1 MCSSD
6 LLPKHPLAYVR
17 VIAEDPSVRGLL
29 FAGTGNAIYYS
40 LDDGGHWV
48 ALIAELPHAPVTWA
62 VVQKQFHDLVISTYG
77 RGLYILDDITPLEQL
92 AQKASDGPVRL
103 FEPRQTF
110 RLFPGGRA
118 LINYSLKS
126 APKEAPRIE
135 ILDSN
140 GALIRKING
149 PRRVGMNRA
158 EWDLRYE
165 APKLVALRTAPAE
178 NTHIWEERR
187 FRGMD
192 ARPILHWGIKE
203 AEVGPVAL
211 PGKYSIRLTIDGQAY
226 TQPLTIIKDP
236 KNSTSDT
243 ELEASFKMQLQ
254 IRDDISK
261 TAEAVNRIEWM
272 RKQISVLEAMA
283 RSEGKKGRGDEKDG
297 SDTDQQD
304 KDQREKDKADE
315 TNDKSNPNA
324 ALLKSLQAMDQKMQ
338 SVEYKFIS
346 RAEALSDDKY
356 YSAADK
362 VYLNLIWL
370 NAEVGTGGG
379 DVAGGTGFGP
389 TETSIT
395 LLQMI
400 EKDLAAAEN
409 EVQTLLEKDV
419 PEFNRSLVDRRIT
432 PITSYNNSASTPQ
445 QETHPK

>member
-1 MCSSD
+1 
-6 LLPKHPLAYVR
+6 VR

-48 ALIAELPHAPVTWA
+48 ALTAELPHAPVTWA

-92 AQKASDGPVRL
+92 AQKASDGPVRF

-165 APKLVALRTAPAE
+165 APKLVSLRTAPAE
-178 NTHIWEERR
+178 NPHIWEERR

-211 PGKYSIRLTIDGQAY
+211 PGKYTIRLTIDGQAY

-283 RSEGKKGRGDEKDG
+283 RSEGKKERGDEKDG

-315 TNDKSNPNA
+315 ANDKSNPNA

-362 VYLNLIWL
+362 IYLNLIWL

-419 PEFNRSLVDRRIT
+419 PEFNRSLADRHIT
-432 PITSYNNSASTPQ
+432 PITSFNNAAPATKDDAPAR
-445 QETHPK
+445 

>member
-1 MCSSD
+1 
-6 LLPKHPLAYVR
+6 
-17 VIAEDPSVRGLL
+17 
-29 FAGTGNAIYYS
+29 
-40 LDDGGHWV
+40 
-48 ALIAELPHAPVTWA
+48 
-62 VVQKQFHDLVISTYG
+62 
-77 RGLYILDDITPLEQL
+77 
-92 AQKASDGPVRL
+92 
-103 FEPRQTF
+103 
-110 RLFPGGRA
+110 
-118 LINYSLKS
+118 LKS
-126 APKEAPRIE
+126 APKEVPRIE

-140 GALIRKING
+140 GPLIRKFDG

-178 NTHIWEERR
+178 NSHIWEERR
-187 FRGMD
+187 FRGTD

-211 PGKYSIRLTIDGQAY
+211 PGKYTIRLTIDGQTY

-236 KNSTSDT
+236 KNPANDSD
-243 ELEASFKMQLQ
+243 LETSFKMQLQ

-261 TAEAVNRIEWM
+261 TADAVNRIEWM

-283 RSEGKKGRGDEKDG
+283 RSEGKKGRDDERGDK
-297 SDTDQQD
+297 DQQD
-304 KDQREKDKADE
+304 KRQQEKDKPDKSD
-315 TNDKSNPNA
+315 DKSNPNA

-338 SVEYKFIS
+338 SVECKFIS

-356 YSAADK
+356 YSSADK
-362 VYLNLIWL
+362 IYLNLIWL

-389 TETSIT
+389 TEASIT

-432 PITSYNNSASTPQ
+432 PIISFNNSAPATREEAPAR
-445 QETHPK
+445 